1 MPENIEN
8 PRHDLRRRGEERDRD
23 NYDVVLAEIK
33 QAMIYLSRDV
43 NELKVNQAK
52 VIDKIVGD
60 VEQLKAWRERT
71 DSVVKILS
79 RAQALLY
86 IVFSAGFVM
95 GVYIS

>member
-8 PRHDLRRRGEERDRD
+8 PRHDLARNKD

-95 GVYIS
+95 GVYISLHR